1 MGIIVGY
8 LCLICFVFL
17 VVRAVTARCHL
28 QKMDKF
34 LRKCHK
40 PLSVVM
46 LILCALHIVLV
57 IPVLHS
63 RSLLVNVSGIVCIVC
78 LLLLII
84 LCHAIKEPKRK
95 MWWHRL
101 FAVITSFIIVV
112 HMVNYFIDFM
122 NYQQKIDSIEVSNI
136 HIADMGDG
144 TYEGEYDAGYIYA
157 KVEVEVQGNKIVSV
171 QLIEHRNERG
181 EAAETIPGIVVEQ
194 QKTVVDAVSGATNS
208 SKVIMKAIENALSN

>member
-1 MGIIVGY
+1 
-8 LCLICFVFL
+8 
-17 VVRAVTARCHL
+17 
-28 QKMDKF
+28 
-34 LRKCHK
+34 
-40 PLSVVM
+40 
-46 LILCALHIVLV
+46 
-57 IPVLHS
+57 
-63 RSLLVNVSGIVCIVC
+63 
-78 LLLLII
+78 
-84 LCHAIKEPKRK
+84 
-95 MWWHRL
+95 
-101 FAVITSFIIVV
+101 
-112 HMVNYFIDFM
+112 MVNYFIDFM

-208 SKVIMKAIENALSN
+208 SKVIMKAIENALSKAEVTEADE